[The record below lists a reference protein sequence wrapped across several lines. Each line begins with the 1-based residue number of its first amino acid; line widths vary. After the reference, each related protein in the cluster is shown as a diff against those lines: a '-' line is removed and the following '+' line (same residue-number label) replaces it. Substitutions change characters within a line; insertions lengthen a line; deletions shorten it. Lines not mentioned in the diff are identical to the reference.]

1 MCIFYNLYYIA
12 LFSKQIQLTVHVQI
26 QYDSQLYHIPNA
38 NQTVRMSTKTLTRQ
52 IHFHTPTAICL
63 LPLYTYMQACHIIMN
78 SQLHIVIYGWI
89 PVSSC
94 TDTLKKKNRIKN
106 SIIRAW
112 LVYKWFQTLE
122 VLLAK
127 WDRNYG
133 VAYRRSVDT
142 VPWLIRLSATTLNGM
157 RIDKWETSFSL
168 IPAVR

>member
-94 TDTLKKKNRIKN
+94 TDTLKKKTELKTALYLHGSYINGFKLLRYSWQNEIG
-106 SIIRAW
+106 IMVW
-112 LVYKWFQTLE
+112 LTEDQLTLF
-122 VLLAK
+122 
-127 WDRNYG
+127 RG
-133 VAYRRSVDT
+133 
-142 VPWLIRLSATTLNGM
+142 
-157 RIDKWETSFSL
+157 
-168 IPAVR
+168 